1 MPPAGSLEII
11 YPAVRMGANA
21 VYLGADI
28 FSARG
33 NAGNFNREQLLEAVK
48 YCHARNVTV
57 ILPVIHLFMMMKW
70 NQL

>member
-1 MPPAGSLEII
+1 MIQQKIPQMTMLKTEVLAPAGSLEVI

-33 NAGNFNREQLLEAVK
+33 NAGNSYLKR
-48 YCHARNVTV
+48 
-57 ILPVIHLFMMMKW
+57 
-70 NQL
+70 